1 MFEKGSLPK
10 WSKEIHEV
18 IDNTKHTY
26 TLDNNK
32 TYTYYELMKI
42 DHVEVSISQSSKT
55 PTKTKLRKENRIK
68 RILTREKMLP
78 KNIIEGKRQVKRST
92 ALKDY
97 V

>member
-32 TYTYYELMKI
+32 TYKYY
-42 DHVEVSISQSSKT
+42 
-55 PTKTKLRKENRIK
+55 N
-68 RILTREKMLP
+68 
-78 KNIIEGKRQVKRST
+78 
-92 ALKDY
+92 
-97 V
+97 